1 MAKRKT
7 TPKKKSR
14 KKITRKKKL
23 FKSSILKA
31 FAGLAIIV
39 IVVAIA
45 GVLAHYLIGPEKPSK
60 SDRPAKIVAKTKK
73 APAKIVTKT
82 KKLPAK
88 TPPYEIY
95 PPKEIPPEKPPAK
108 KLPRDLNQL
117 PLVAIIIDDMGYD
130 RKFAKN
136 LSQLNAEITF
146 SILPHSPH
154 RESIA
159 RIAKDSGLDTMLHLP
174 MEPFEYP
181 SVNPGPGTLLTTM
194 TPNELIRQLEKN
206 LASVPHIKGVNNH
219 MGSKMTAE
227 SSQLYQIFS
236 ILKKR
241 NLYFVDSRTTSKT
254 LCKPSAR
261 LFQIPFAQRDVFLD
275 HYQDAD
281 FVRKQIKELIRIA
294 QRNGQAVGIGHP
306 HSVTYEVLREMMPEL
321 RKKVKLVPASEIVQ
335 PVG

>member
-1 MAKRKT
+1 MAKRKRS
-7 TPKKKSR
+7 PKKKSR
-14 KKITRKKKL
+14 KKSRKKNW
-23 FKSSILKA
+23 FHGSIA
-31 FAGLAIIV
+31 RVIAGLTILIV
-39 IVVAIA
+39 IVAIA
-45 GVLAHYLIGPEKPSK
+45 GVLAHYLIAPEQPSQTE
-60 SDRPAKIVAKTKK
+60 RPAKTA
-73 APAKIVTKT
+73 AKI
-82 KKLPAK
+82 KKPPVK
-88 TPPYEIY
+88 TPTFEIY
-95 PPKEIPPEKPPAK
+95 PPGDTPVEKPPIK
-108 KLPRDLNQL
+108 KPPQDLKRL

-136 LSQLNAEITF
+136 LSRLNAGITF

-154 RESIA
+154 RESIS
-159 RIAKDSGLDTMLHLP
+159 RIARESGLDIMLHLP

-181 SVNPGPGTLLTTM
+181 NVNPGPGTLLTTM
-194 TPNELIRQLEKN
+194 TPDELLRQLEKN

-241 NLYFVDSRTTSKT
+241 NLYFIDSRTTSKT
-254 LCKPSAR
+254 LAKPSAR

-275 HYQDAD
+275 HHQDPD
-281 FVRKQIKELIRIA
+281 FIRSQIKELIRIA

-306 HSVTYEVLREMMPEL
+306 HSVTLEVLREMMPEL
-321 RKKVKLVPASEIVQ
+321 RKKVKLVPASEIVH

>member
-60 SDRPAKIVAKTKK
+60 SDRPAKIV
-73 APAKIVTKT
+73 TKT
-82 KKLPAK
+82 KKLAAK
-88 TPPYEIY
+88 TPPFEIY
-95 PPKEIPPEKPPAK
+95 PPKEIPLEKPPIK
-108 KLPRDLNQL
+108 KPPRDLKRL

-136 LSQLNAEITF
+136 LSQLNARITF

-154 RESIA
+154 RDSIA
-159 RIAKDSGLDTMLHLP
+159 QIAKDSGLDTMLHLP

-194 TPNELIRQLEKN
+194 TPDELLRQLEKN

-241 NLYFVDSRTTSKT
+241 NLYFIDSRTTSKT

-261 LFQIPFAQRDVFLD
+261 LFQIRFAQRDVFLD
-275 HYQDAD
+275 HHQDAD
-281 FVRKQIKELIRIA
+281 FIRKQIKELIRIA

-306 HSVTYEVLREMMPEL
+306 HSVTYEILREMMPEL
-321 RKKVKLVPASEIVQ
+321 RKKVKLVPASAIVQ

>member
-1 MAKRKT
+1 MAKRKRT
-7 TPKKKSR
+7 LKKKSR
-14 KKITRKKKL
+14 KKKW
-23 FKSSILKA
+23 FHSSIA
-31 FAGLAIIV
+31 RVFAGLTILVV
-39 IVVAIA
+39 IVAIA
-45 GVLAHYLIGPEKPSK
+45 GLLAHFLIAPDQPAQTQRPSK
-60 SDRPAKIVAKTKK
+60 TVAKIKKPPVK
-73 APAKIVTKT
+73 APT
-82 KKLPAK
+82 
-88 TPPYEIY
+88 YEIY
-95 PPKEIPPEKPPAK
+95 PPRDIPVEKPPIK
-108 KLPRDLNQL
+108 KPPQDLKRL

-136 LSQLNAEITF
+136 LSRLNAGITF

-154 RESIA
+154 RKIISRIA
-159 RIAKDSGLDTMLHLP
+159 RENGLDIMLHLP

-181 SVNPGPGTLLTTM
+181 NVNPGPGTLLTTM
-194 TPNELIRQLEKN
+194 TPDELLRQLEEN

-241 NLYFVDSRTTSKT
+241 NLYFIDSRTTSKT

-275 HYQDAD
+275 HHQDRD
-281 FVRKQIKELIRIA
+281 FIRNQIKELIRIA

-306 HSVTYEVLREMMPEL
+306 HSVTLEVLREMMPEL
-321 RKKVKLVPASEIVQ
+321 RKKVKLVPASEIVH

>member
-1 MAKRKT
+1 MK
-7 TPKKKSR
+7 
-14 KKITRKKKL
+14 
-23 FKSSILKA
+23 
-31 FAGLAIIV
+31 
-39 IVVAIA
+39 
-45 GVLAHYLIGPEKPSK
+45 Y
-60 SDRPAKIVAKTKK
+60 
-73 APAKIVTKT
+73 
-82 KKLPAK
+82 
-88 TPPYEIY
+88 
-95 PPKEIPPEKPPAK
+95 IPPRISRPRLRRSSRPP
-108 KLPRDLNQL
+108 RETGRL

-130 RKFAKN
+130 KKFAKN
-136 LSQLNAEITF
+136 LSQLNAGITF

-154 RESIA
+154 RESIS
-159 RIAKDSGLDTMLHLP
+159 RIAQENGMDTMLHLP

-181 SVNPGPGTLLTTM
+181 DVNPGPGTLLTSM
-194 TPNELIRQLEKN
+194 SPDELLRQLEEN

-275 HYQDAD
+275 HQQDPD
-281 FVRKQIKELIRIA
+281 FIRKQIKELIRIA

-306 HSVTYEVLREMMPEL
+306 HTVTYEVLREMMPEL
-321 RKKVKLVPASEIVQ
+321 QKK
-335 PVG
+335 G